1 MFQLSKAV
9 RQLFYANITIFVA
22 GILLQL
28 VSFPFYETFALYP
41 QEGFMLHQLI
51 THQFLHG
58 GFLHIL
64 FNMLVLVSIAPTV
77 EDYLGYNKFILYY
90 ILCGLGSAFFHMFM
104 ISSAIPLVGASGAI
118 YGIMLIFTILN
129 PDQKLYFFGLIGLKS
144 KYLVSLLF
152 ISEIYLGFASQGDG
166 IGHLCHVGG
175 GLTGMI
181 LIFIDKVISKTKK
194 KRWS

>member
-9 RQLFYANITIFVA
+9 RQLFYANIAIFVA

-28 VSFPFYETFALYP
+28 VNFPFYETFALYP
-41 QEGFMLHQLI
+41 QEGFMVHQLI

-77 EDYLGYNKFILYY
+77 EDYLGYNKFL
-90 ILCGLGSAFFHMFM
+90 L
-104 ISSAIPLVGASGAI
+104 
-118 YGIMLIFTILN
+118 
-129 PDQKLYFFGLIGLKS
+129 FFGLIGLKS

-152 ISEIYLGFASQGDG
+152 ASEIYLGFASQGDG
-166 IGHLCHVGG
+166 IGHFAHIGG
-175 GLTGMI
+175 GLTGII
-181 LIFIDKVISKTKK
+181 LVLFDKYLLKK
-194 KRWS
+194 INPQKRKWS